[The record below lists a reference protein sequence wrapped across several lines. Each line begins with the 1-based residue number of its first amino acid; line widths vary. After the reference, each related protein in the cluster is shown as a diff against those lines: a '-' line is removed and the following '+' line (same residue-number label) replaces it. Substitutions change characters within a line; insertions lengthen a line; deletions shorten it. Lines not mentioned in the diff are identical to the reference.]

1 MNCESVYSL
10 RYQVY
15 CHEAN
20 FLNPENYSDGLEH
33 DEFDPISEH
42 FSVTN
47 PTNRNEAIGT
57 IRLIRWTLQH
67 SFPTVKY
74 CPALLEHLRH
84 LQFPLESTAEISR
97 LCITKQFKRQATHKL
112 SDSVLPGR
120 KETKGKL
127 PNILFK
133 LFRELYISSKYA
145 CGITHW
151 IAAFEAPLY
160 RLLERHG
167 INFKILVEDE
177 IDYYGK
183 VKIYG
188 ASLQHLETEI
198 KNRKSELCSFLINKD
213 DQRFDFTSKTGIID
227 TLRSEDIAF

>member
-20 FLNPENYSDGLEH
+20 FLNPEDYSDGLEH
-33 DEFDPISEH
+33 DEFDPVSEH
-42 FSVTN
+42 YSVTN

-57 IRLIRWTLQH
+57 IRLVRWTQQH

-112 SDSVLPGR
+112 SDSVQPGG
-120 KETKGKL
+120 KETKGEL

-133 LFRELYISSKYA
+133 LLRELYISSKYA

-151 IAAFEAPLY
+151 IAAFETPLY

-167 INFKILVEDE
+167 INFQILVEDE

-188 ASLQHLETEI
+188 ASLQHLEAEI
-198 KNRKSELCSFLINKD
+198 KNRKSELCSYLMGRERQQYNINTKNLA
-213 DQRFDFTSKTGIID
+213 ID
-227 TLRSEDIAF
+227 TIRRGDIPL